1 MKDIVNFLPG
11 ESAIDFAPK
20 VTLPNGRECVPQH
33 FLRYQHT
40 RTTVEALLCDVECHD
55 RYIVFVGESPSQS
68 GSSASHSSSASHC
81 THQVYLQV
89 GVIGPDNY
97 RASSEDKLVYGRKWR
112 VESDLPT
119 SEIIQTA
126 FLALQK
132 AREHEVRE
140 RFTLNTDQRNT
151 TPFNNHH
158 DLPLMAQNANLL
170 FSASENVLEPHD
182 DNSQQSLQTA
192 LNALHYDCAPACLHS
207 MKRLGEA
214 LWLAQVRFEPS
225 QNSILEEVRAGL
237 VVNVL
242 LTELSWNHFLHKL
255 IAELVATSNRWIAE
269 HFKYKGFAR
278 FSDKVQ
284 VTQIAQLSSTTR
296 GLNMDGESHQAHTDL
311 QYGVDANRRPILP
324 DTEYSQALQQK
335 LRKYEPLL
343 GVKPIFCR

>member
-1 MKDIVNFLPG
+1 MKHIVNFLPG

-40 RTTVEALLCDVECHD
+40 RTTVEAVLCDVECHD
-55 RYIVFVGESPSQS
+55 RYLVFVGDSSNESDQS
-68 GSSASHSSSASHC
+68 AQYAHS
-81 THQVYLQV
+81 VYLQV

-97 RASSEDKLVYGRKWR
+97 QFNGDDKLVYGRKWR

-140 RFTLNTDQRNT
+140 RFTLNASQRST

-158 DLPLMAQNANLL
+158 DLPLMAHNAGLL
-170 FSASENVLEPHD
+170 FSINENAPDIADAH
-182 DNSQQSLQTA
+182 SQQGLQGA
-192 LNALHYDCAPACLHS
+192 LEALRYDHARAHLQSFKCLGS
-207 MKRLGEA
+207 A
-214 LWLAQVRFEPS
+214 LWLVQLRFEPS
-225 QNSILEEVRAGL
+225 QHSILAEVQSGL
-237 VVNVL
+237 EVNLL

-255 IAELVATSNRWIAE
+255 IAELVAISNRWIAE

-278 FSDKVQ
+278 FSERVQ
-284 VTQIAQLSSTTR
+284 VSQIAQLSSTTR
-296 GLNMDGESHQAHTDL
+296 ALNIGNESHQAHADL
-311 QYGVDANRRPILP
+311 QYGVDANRRPVLP
-324 DTEYSQALQQK
+324 DTDYSQTLQQK
-335 LRKYEPLL
+335 LHKYEPLL